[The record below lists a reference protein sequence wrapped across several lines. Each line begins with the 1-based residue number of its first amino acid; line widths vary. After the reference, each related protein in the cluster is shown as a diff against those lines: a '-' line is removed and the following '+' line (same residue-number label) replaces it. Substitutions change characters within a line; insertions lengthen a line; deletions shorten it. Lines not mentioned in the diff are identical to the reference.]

1 MKTTLSL
8 GLLLVTGTL
17 IPLAHSSDVIL
28 SGKSTSTITA
38 FVKNPNN
45 LFVTDS
51 FGGWFDQGLEMQQPG
66 AWNSPYQ
73 VQARLRI
80 VSSSGVFQVRMD
92 NEPQI
97 RHIKNTTMLF
107 RQPSVSLGLEGEPM
121 KPLAVARNTE
131 FKNPKASNM
140 GEDSTGYYQLAVS
153 ALPPAG
159 SFKDTSGTYSGELSL
174 TFEPVAVDP

>member
-66 AWNSPYQ
+66 SWSSPYE

-80 VSSSGVFQVRMD
+80 VSSTGIFQVRMD
-92 NEPQI
+92 AEPQI
-97 RHIKNTTMLF
+97 RHIKNPTLVF
-107 RQPSVSLGLEGEPM
+107 RKPSVSFGLEGEPM
-121 KPLAVARNTE
+121 KLLVVARNTE
-131 FKNPKASNM
+131 FRNPKAPNAD
-140 GEDSTGYYQLAVS
+140 EDSIGFYQLAVS
-153 ALPPAG
+153 AMPPVG
-159 SFKDTSGTYSGELSL
+159 SFKDTSGLYSGELSL